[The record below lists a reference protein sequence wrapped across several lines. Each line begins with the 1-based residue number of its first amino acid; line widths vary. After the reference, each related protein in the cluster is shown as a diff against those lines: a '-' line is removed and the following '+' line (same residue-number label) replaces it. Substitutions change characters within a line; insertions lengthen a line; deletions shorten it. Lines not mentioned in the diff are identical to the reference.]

1 MEALLTTVGKREAC
15 AKVRT
20 HSVDEWMHA
29 CPLCCATPDVTS

>member
-29 CPLCCATPDVTS
+29 HYAVRPLM